1 VALIQRLNQ
10 RGVPPEEIL
19 VLMRGDHNGTF
30 SRPIKA
36 VLDRLRILY
45 SDPEAVDR
53 MLGEPENRRM
63 LASFRLLVHRR
74 DSLAWA
80 TLFLLVLGIGETFCS
95 HIYDRA
101 RASHTQFGEAL
112 FAALDANFP
121 GAPRS
126 SARVAGLMRVVTAWL
141 DSHPLPDVT
150 PEDGWG
156 NWMIAAAGGDI
167 VPAPSA
173 DCAALLHALDDLIE
187 ENQGFGRFLSQITPL
202 GKDLALAES
211 QGVRIMTMGGAKGLT
226 VRATIIVGLEEGIVP
241 RPDQDLGEERRLLY
255 VAMTRAKEFLYC
267 TWARRRTGPTAR
279 AGAPRVQDRRNYT
292 SFLRGGPV
300 SSQDGQAYLR

>member
-1 VALIQRLNQ
+1 LNQ
-10 RGVPPEEIL
+10 HGVRPEEIL

-30 SRPIKA
+30 SRPIKEA
-36 VLDRLRILY
+36 LDALGIRY
-45 SDPEAVDR
+45 SDPDAVER
-53 MLGEPENRRM
+53 MFAEPANRRM
-63 LASFRLLVHRR
+63 LATFRLLVHRR

-80 TLFLLVLGIGETFCS
+80 TLFVLAPGIGPTLCD

-101 RASHTQFGEAL
+101 CEGHIQFGEAL
-112 FAALDANFP
+112 FNAFDTNFP
-121 GAPRS
+121 EAPHS
-126 SARVAGLMRVVTAWL
+126 AARVTALMRAVIAWL
-141 DSHPLPDVT
+141 DAHPLPDET

-156 NWMIAAAGGDI
+156 HWMIAATGGDT

-173 DCAALLHALDDLIE
+173 DCATLLQALDDLM
-187 ENQGFGRFLSQITPL
+187 ENQGFGRYLSQITPL
-202 GKDLALAES
+202 GKDRALAES

-241 RPDQDLGEERRLLY
+241 RPDEDLGEERRLLY

-267 TWARRRTGPTAR
+267 TWARRRLGPTAR
-279 AGAPRVQDRRNYT
+279 AGAPRIQDRRNYT

-300 SSQDGQAYLR
+300 NSHDGQGYLRLHG